1 MSPRVRYHSQLG
13 SQHHR
18 LLSLATDLTIFPT
31 ANPSPQTSSAHIS
44 KLSSRTSPPSPSG
57 NNTKSFQKDYPHL
70 QPNLF
75 PPGTNILSP
84 PTGRTSGPPTPG
96 AGTRQTPHARRL
108 PPTYRETLSP
118 FLSIDVEKAVV
129 RVKARPGF
137 AGEGKVPGP
146 VYATRYDGGGGQG
159 CESEGGLCDRE
170 QRPDFW
176 RCIEEMRVYAS
187 TSPCSFP
194 IIITTTTSR
203 GAAHVGHAI
212 SAALEVQWMDDAWL
226 IID

>member
-13 SQHHR
+13 SQHH
-18 LLSLATDLTIFPT
+18 LLSLATNLTMSPT

-84 PTGRTSGPPTPG
+84 PTGRTSGPPTPE
-96 AGTRQTPHARRL
+96 RRYQTKPLPCTTSL

-137 AGEGKVPGP
+137 AGERESSRPSV
-146 VYATRYDGGGGQG
+146 RY
-159 CESEGGLCDRE
+159 
-170 QRPDFW
+170 P
-176 RCIEEMRVYAS
+176 
-187 TSPCSFP
+187 P
-194 IIITTTTSR
+194 
-203 GAAHVGHAI
+203 
-212 SAALEVQWMDDAWL
+212 
-226 IID
+226 